1 MTWNARNLLSY
12 SKNNATI
19 SYSYNADGIR
29 RSKQSANEKI
39 IYDYAGS
46 TLVHEYHE
54 TSGIDIFYSY
64 DSKGHLMMIETLQNQ
79 VLNKYYVA
87 VNSRGDVEKIYNSS
101 KALVAQYSYDSWGK
115 VISVLDG
122 NGNTPTSSTH
132 IANLNPI
139 RYRGY
144 YYDSE
149 TGFYYLQSRYYDPNV
164 QRFINSD
171 DISVITTT
179 VDHII
184 DKNLYAYCD
193 NNPIVRKDESG
204 FFFETIF
211 DVLTLGLSVAE
222 VVANPLDVGAWAGL
236 IGDTIDLVPIVTGVG
251 ESVRGLKFV
260 DKASDKTFEILK
272 ATDLSDDALKEID
285 KLEKVGDFTK
295 SKRAE
300 GTRIHTG
307 FMKGTKPHK
316 EFGDISGMRPDYYH
330 KDDGIL
336 IELKPYNVKSMKQ
349 GVKQLKRHYNT
360 IISCNS
366 NSKITKIQLML
377 Y

>member
-149 TGFYYLQSRYYDPNV
+149 SGFYYLQSRYYDPNV
-164 QRFINSD
+164 QRFVNSD
-171 DISVITTT
+171 EISVVTSTLDQIT
-179 VDHII
+179 
-184 DKNLYAYCD
+184 DKNLYTYCD
-193 NNPIVRKDESG
+193 NNPIMRYDDEG
-204 FFFETIF
+204 EFWNTIIEA
-211 DVLTLGLSVAE
+211 VVGGITAALS
-222 VVANPLDVGAWAGL
+222 
-236 IGDTIDLVPIVTGVG
+236 G
-251 ESVRGLKFV
+251 ESVVGGVISGAISGVFDDLGAVYACLFPLNPIGALATIAVFSFVGGYASNLVNQHMNGTKANDLDHGSAFREGLSNSFIAVAGEKIKFEYDLKINTGSDPNNNIN
-260 DKASDKTFEILK
+260 DKVVKTINKFLDKT
-272 ATDLSDDALKEID
+272 
-285 KLEKVGDFTK
+285 
-295 SKRAE
+295 
-300 GTRIHTG
+300 
-307 FMKGTKPHK
+307 KGIRKTVY
-316 EFGDISGMRPDYYH
+316 ENFYSYTNSTLFDGMYT
-330 KDDGIL
+330 
-336 IELKPYNVKSMKQ
+336 N
-349 GVKQLKRHYNT
+349 HYRSLT
-360 IISCNS
+360 
-366 NSKITKIQLML
+366 Q